1 MRDNWTDTQNDV
13 IAEYLQLMVRADKA
27 AHWGVHFVVSL
38 VSLQS
43 ERAVNIIYY
52 HLVKACTPFYL

>member
-1 MRDNWTDTQNDV
+1 MD
-13 IAEYLQLMVRADKA
+13 EYLQLMVSAGKA

-43 ERAVNIIYY
+43 ERAMNIIYY
-52 HLVKACTPFYL
+52 HLAKGCMPFYL